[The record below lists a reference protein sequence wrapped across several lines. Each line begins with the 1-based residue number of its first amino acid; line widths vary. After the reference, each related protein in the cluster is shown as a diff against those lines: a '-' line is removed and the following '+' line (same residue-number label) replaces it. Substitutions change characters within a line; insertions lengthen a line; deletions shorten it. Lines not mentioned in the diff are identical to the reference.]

1 MTANQGQA
9 TAVVI
14 YSTPGCGRCQAAA
27 EFFSSLGH
35 PVTILDVANDFG
47 ALRRMARIS
56 NGARTVPVIQWGQV
70 VTVGFE
76 PDFWREKL
84 GAGA

>member
-1 MTANQGQA
+1 MTGETQETQP
-9 TAVVI
+9 VVI

-27 EFFSSLGH
+27 DFFRDRGY
-35 PVTILDVANDFG
+35 PVTLLDVAHDFG
-47 ALRRMARIS
+47 ALRRMAKVS
-56 NGARTVPVIQWGQV
+56 GGARTVPVIQYGQW

-76 PDFWREKL
+76 ADYWREKL